1 MGSHCPENC
10 GCLSRSDRGEWWR
23 TGQLEKRWRN
33 VLAVLFSAF
42 FLGSYALY
50 LVSFPTIQAQATNRT
65 PIEHVVVIMKEN
77 PAFDNYFGTS
87 PGADG
92 IPENVTLS
100 DGQGGVIAPHPLNA
114 TWSWDLPHSRDAMLQ
129 SYDGGK
135 NDGFAIAANAVFP
148 GLGAVAMG
156 YYDRRQLSGYWSL
169 AENYTL
175 ADRYFQSMFGPTIPN
190 RLFSF
195 AGQAAGLTTNL
206 IKVSGIDFPTIF
218 DQLEAHDVSWKYYA
232 SEGSGHTPLP
242 EELPQIRSNSGMV
255 SKIVPMNQ
263 LLSDVVAGNLP
274 QVAYVDPEADLAIS
288 EHPPGD
294 VVAGTA
300 WTVQT
305 IRAIQASYPWPSTA
319 ILLTWDE
326 SGGFYDH
333 VAPPEVEQW
342 RYGFRVPMI
351 VISPFAKRGWVDHDV
366 MDHTSILK
374 FIADNWRLPYLTD
387 REARAGNLTP
397 AFEFMPPSGLVPRF
411 SPALG
416 EDAPATSRENLMRA
430 RGGCLRA
437 WNGIQR
443 SVLRGASLELF
454 DNLPAK
460 RFPWRLTGDTTLFKL
475 QKVAA

>member
-1 MGSHCPENC
+1 MGRLATH
-10 GCLSRSDRGEWWR
+10 WR
-23 TGQLEKRWRN
+23 
-33 VLAVLFSAF
+33 VIASSLFSIFVLSAF
-42 FLGSYALY
+42 ILY
-50 LVSFPTIQAQATNRT
+50 SNSLAPTTSRVAPMT
-65 PIEHVVVIMKEN
+65 PIEHIVVIMKEN
-77 PAFDNYFGTS
+77 HAFDNYFGTF
-87 PGADG
+87 PGVDG
-92 IPENVTLS
+92 IPSNITVL
-100 DGQGGVIAPHPLNA
+100 DAKGGLLAPHWLNA
-114 TWSWDLPHSRDAMLQ
+114 TWTWDLPHSREAMLT
-129 SYDGGK
+129 SYNGGR
-135 NDGFAIAANAVFP
+135 NDGFAIAADSLFP

-156 YYDRRQLSGYWSL
+156 YYDRREVGAYWSL

-190 RLFSF
+190 RLYSL
-195 AGQAAGLTTNL
+195 AGQAGGLTTNL

-232 SEGSGHTPLP
+232 SEESGHTPLP
-242 EELPQIRSNSGMV
+242 EELPHIRSNSGMV

-305 IRAIQASYPWPSTA
+305 IRAIQASYAWPSTA

-387 REARAGNLTP
+387 REARAGNLTT

-454 DNLPAK
+454 DNHPAK

>member
-10 GCLSRSDRGEWWR
+10 GCLSRSNCGEWWR
-23 TGQLEKRWRN
+23 TGQLEKRWRSL
-33 VLAVLFSAF
+33 LAVLFSAF

-50 LVSFPTIQAQATNRT
+50 LVSFPTIQAQATNHT

-77 PAFDNYFGTS
+77 HAFDNYFGTY

-92 IPENVTLS
+92 VPENVTLS

-114 TWSWDLPHSRDAMLQ
+114 TWSWDLPHSREAMLQ

-135 NDGFAIAANAVFP
+135 NDGFAIAANVVFP

-175 ADRYFQSMFGPTIPN
+175 ADRYFQSIFGPTIPN

-195 AGQAAGLTTNL
+195 AGQSGNLTTNL
-206 IKVSGIDFPTIF
+206 IDQSGLDVPTIF
-218 DQLEAHDVSWKYYA
+218 DQLEAGGVSWKYYA
-232 SEGSGHTPLP
+232 SKGSGYPPLP
-242 EELPQIRSNSGMV
+242 EEFPHIRESYQMA
-255 SKIVPMNQ
+255 SKIVPLDN
-263 LLSDVVAGNLP
+263 LFSDVVLGNLP

-294 VVAGTA
+294 VVAGAA
-300 WTVQT
+300 WTIRT
-305 IRAIQASYPWPSTA
+305 IRAIQASPAWPSTA

-333 VAPPEVEQW
+333 VPPPQVDESG
-342 RYGFRVPMI
+342 YGFRVPMI
-351 VISPFAKRGWVDHDV
+351 VISPLAKRGWIDHDV

-374 FIADNWRLPYLTD
+374 FIADNWRLPALTA
-387 REARAGNLTP
+387 REARANNMHS
-397 AFEFMPPSGLVPRF
+397 AFDFVN
-411 SPALG
+411 
-416 EDAPATSRENLMRA
+416 AT
-430 RGGCLRA
+430 
-437 WNGIQR
+437 
-443 SVLRGASLELF
+443 GASF
-454 DNLPAK
+454 
-460 RFPWRLTGDTTLFKL
+460 TTSLSL
-475 QKVAA
+475 SH

>member
-1 MGSHCPENC
+1 M
-10 GCLSRSDRGEWWR
+10 
-23 TGQLEKRWRN
+23 
-33 VLAVLFSAF
+33 LAVLFSAF

-50 LVSFPTIQAQATNRT
+50 LVSFPTIQAQATNHT

-77 PAFDNYFGTS
+77 HAFDNYFGTY

-114 TWSWDLPHSRDAMLQ
+114 TWSWDLPHSREAMLQ

-195 AGQAAGLTTNL
+195 AGQAGGLTSNL
-206 IKVSGIDFPTIF
+206 IGLSGVDVPTIF
-218 DQLEAHDVSWKYYA
+218 DQLEAHQVSWKYYT
-232 SEGSGHTPLP
+232 SGGPQYVPLLAD
-242 EELPQIRSNSGMV
+242 LPHIRDNFRMAA
-255 SKIVPMNQ
+255 KIVPLDQ
-263 LLSDVVAGNLP
+263 LVSDVATGNLP
-274 QVAYVDPEADLAIS
+274 HVAYVDPEADLRIS

-305 IRAIQASYPWPSTA
+305 IRAIQASSTWRSTA

-333 VAPPEVEQW
+333 VPPPQVDEW
-342 RYGFRVPMI
+342 GYGFRVPMI
-351 VISPFAKRGWVDHDV
+351 VVSPFAKRGWTDHEV
-366 MDHTSILK
+366 MDHTSIVK
-374 FIADNWRLPYLTD
+374 FIADNWGLAYLTN
-387 REARAGNLTP
+387 REAQAGNLTNAFNFPP
-397 AFEFMPPSGLVPRF
+397 ASAVLLKSALGSHEDQVSVGSEIRLQTRDRF
-411 SPALG
+411 SVAERPCVATDSKEERQLG
-416 EDAPATSRENLMRA
+416 VR
-430 RGGCLRA
+430 
-437 WNGIQR
+437 
-443 SVLRGASLELF
+443 
-454 DNLPAK
+454 
-460 RFPWRLTGDTTLFKL
+460 
-475 QKVAA
+475 